1 MLNLSDDKV
10 NFEGVLKRAE
20 EERRN
25 YEKLLLEL
33 ETIKREKEEA
43 LSQIQAE
50 KDKIIKER
58 EKIYANA
65 KAETKRIVA
74 DKLSEAEEIIL
85 ELKDI
90 LKRANLESKEVF
102 RASELK
108 NRIKNSRYLEVDINE
123 PIELIKSDALN
134 LKKGDKIY
142 SKSLGSYA
150 VVSQIRPSKKEIEV
164 FVGNIRSVIKFSDV
178 FNAEKETN
186 KNNVVNVSRKAVSGL
201 PVTEINVIGKTSLE
215 ALSELTNF
223 IAQAVMHGLEEIK
236 VIHGVGQGILLK
248 TVRDYLKKDKN
259 VKEFRRGKYG
269 EGENGVTIIT
279 LK

>member
-1 MLNLSDDKV
+1 M
-10 NFEGVLKRAE
+10 
-20 EERRN
+20 
-25 YEKLLLEL
+25 
-33 ETIKREKEEA
+33 
-43 LSQIQAE
+43 
-50 KDKIIKER
+50 
-58 EKIYANA
+58 
-65 KAETKRIVA
+65 
-74 DKLSEAEEIIL
+74 
-85 ELKDI
+85 
-90 LKRANLESKEVF
+90 
-102 RASELK
+102 
-108 NRIKNSRYLEVDINE
+108 
-123 PIELIKSDALN
+123 
-134 LKKGDKIY
+134 
-142 SKSLGSYA
+142 
-150 VVSQIRPSKKEIEV
+150 VSQIRPSKKEIEV